1 MLLEFDDQKK
11 DIFNSLGRIQN
22 LMSLDV
28 TYINKREELK
38 KRLHNMDLQ
47 SSADMLAKV
56 KADEAAANEEMP
68 EDKGTLVN
76 IPVVIKGVEVI
87 SYVMRMGQSMPTF
100 NYWPRG
106 REIIH
111 RLILKSAMTDNLD
124 DLKLKRTKEEV
135 INGLVFQRLED
146 DRKRK
151 IIEEAEAEAEALV

>member
-1 MLLEFDDQKK
+1 MLLELDDQKK

-56 KADEAAANEEMP
+56 KADEAAANDETP

-76 IPVVIKGVEVI
+76 IPVVIKGTEVI
-87 SYVMRMGQSMPTF
+87 SYVMRMGQAMPVF

-111 RLILKSAMTDNLD
+111 RLILKAAMTDNID
-124 DLKLKRTKEEV
+124 DLKLKRTSETV
-135 INGLVFQRLED
+135 INSLVF
-146 DRKRK
+146 
-151 IIEEAEAEAEALV
+151 